1 MVFFVFLCFRVF
13 VIKDLIFSGFNNQ
26 FSMSLFPLG
35 FIYCGRC
42 VVVDIRTHL
51 AIDQALCGKPQLI
64 EDGESRVAFTA
75 LPEMAADKS
84 GLVHGGFVF
93 GLGDYAAMLAV
104 NHPNV
109 VLGSADVK
117 FLSPVQV
124 GDTLEARHRFRK
136 WMGKNRWWML
146 SSSKSDK
153 TVFTGRF
160 TCFVL
165 DTHIL
170 D

>member
-1 MVFFVFLCFRVF
+1 MFHFF
-13 VIKDLIFSGFNNQ
+13 LINQ
-26 FSMSLFPLG
+26 RR
-35 FIYCGRC
+35 RC
-42 VVVDIRTHL
+42 VLDDIRTHFN
-51 AIDQALCGKPQLI
+51 IDQALCGKPQLI
-64 EDGESRVAFTA
+64 EGGESCVTFTA

-93 GLGDYAAMLAV
+93 GLADYAAMLAV

-117 FLSPVQV
+117 FLKPVQV
-124 GDTLEARHRFRK
+124 GETLEARASVRK
-136 WMGKNRWWML
+136 ADGKKQLVEVVVNQGD
-146 SSSKSDK
+146 KS
-153 TVFTGRF
+153 VFSGRF

-170 D
+170 G

>member
-1 MVFFVFLCFRVF
+1 VF
-13 VIKDLIFSGFNNQ
+13 
-26 FSMSLFPLG
+26 
-35 FIYCGRC
+35 C
-42 VVVDIRTHL
+42 VLYPAFCLLNRECHLTIDIRTHL
-51 AIDQALCGKPQLI
+51 AIDQALCGKPLFI
-64 EDGESRVAFTA
+64 ENGESQVTFTA
-75 LPEMAADKS
+75 LPEMAADKT

-93 GLGDYAAMLAV
+93 GLADYAAMLAV

-124 GDTLEARHRFRK
+124 GDTLEARASVQKVDGKKQMVDVVISQRK
-136 WMGKNRWWML
+136 K
-146 SSSKSDK
+146 K
-153 TVFTGRF
+153 VFTGRF

-165 DTHIL
+165 DTHVL

>member
-1 MVFFVFLCFRVF
+1 MTFQKGSFDC
-13 VIKDLIFSGFNNQ
+13 
-26 FSMSLFPLG
+26 SLFL
-35 FIYCGRC
+35 FHYHRRC
-42 VVVDIRTHL
+42 ILENIRTHFN
-51 AIDQALCGKPQLI
+51 IDQALCGKPQLI
-64 EDGESRVAFTA
+64 ENGESRVTFTA

-93 GLGDYAAMLAV
+93 GLADYAAMLAV

-117 FLSPVQV
+117 FLKPVQV
-124 GDTLEARHRFRK
+124 GETLEARASVQK
-136 WMGKNRWWML
+136 VDGKKQSVEVVVNQG
-146 SSSKSDK
+146 DK
-153 TVFTGRF
+153 IVFSGRF

-165 DTHIL
+165 DAHIL

>member
-1 MVFFVFLCFRVF
+1 M
-13 VIKDLIFSGFNNQ
+13 
-26 FSMSLFPLG
+26 
-35 FIYCGRC
+35 
-42 VVVDIRTHL
+42 VDIRTHI
-51 AIDQALCGKPQLI
+51 AIDQALCGKPLFI
-64 EDGESRVAFTA
+64 EDGESQVMFTS
-75 LPEMAADKS
+75 LPEMAADKT

-93 GLGDYAAMLAV
+93 GLADYSAMLAV

-124 GDTLEARHRFRK
+124 GDTLEARASVQK
-136 WMGKNRWWML
+136 VDGKKQVVDVVVSQR
-146 SSSKSDK
+146 DK
-153 TVFTGRF
+153 KVFTGRF

-165 DTHIL
+165 DTHVL

>member
-1 MVFFVFLCFRVF
+1 
-13 VIKDLIFSGFNNQ
+13 
-26 FSMSLFPLG
+26 
-35 FIYCGRC
+35 
-42 VVVDIRTHL
+42 VVDIRTHL
-51 AIDQALCGKPQLI
+51 AIDPALCGKPLFI
-64 EDGESRVAFTA
+64 KEGESQVAFTA

-109 VLGSADVK
+109 VLGSAEVK
-117 FLSPVQV
+117 FLRPVQV
-124 GDTLEARHRFRK
+124 GDTLEAQASVRK
-136 WMGKNRWWML
+136 VDGKKQMVDVVIT
-146 SSSKSDK
+146 KSDK
-153 TVFTGRF
+153 TVLTGRF

-165 DTHIL
+165 DTHVL